1 MNREVLNVYFI
12 MGTPNSIAPLE
23 TLEKALQGG
32 ITCFQ
37 FREKGE
43 GCLTGAAYE
52 SFALVCQKLCKMYGV
67 PFIVNDDVE
76 LALKLDADG
85 IHVGQ
90 DDLEITNFRLRAK
103 DKIIGVSVHNE
114 REMALAVQSG
124 ADYVGIGPIYPTK
137 SKKDANPP
145 AGLNFLRKARSE
157 YPHFPIV
164 GIGGI
169 NEGNA
174 AKVRWAGADGVA
186 VISVICESPNIKKT
200 IQELS
205 KGEMINEIT

>member
-1 MNREVLNVYFI
+1 MKRNDLNVYFI
-12 MGTPNSIAPLE
+12 MGTANSKQPLE
-23 TLEKALQGG
+23 ILEKALQAG

-43 GCLTGAAYE
+43 GRLSGKSYE
-52 SFALVCQKLCKMYGV
+52 SFARACQKLCRTYNV

-90 DDLEITNFRLRAK
+90 DDEGITEFRERAK
-103 DKIIGVSVHNE
+103 NKIIGVSVHDE
-114 REMALAVQSG
+114 QEMALAVQSG

-137 SKKDANPP
+137 SKSDAKPP
-145 AGLNFLRKARSE
+145 AGLNFLRKARSQ
-157 YPHFPIV
+157 YPDFPIV

-169 NEGNA
+169 NEMNA
-174 AKVRWAGADGVA
+174 AEVRSAGADGVA
-186 VISVICESPNIKKT
+186 VISVICESPNIEKT
-200 IQELS
+200 LQELS
-205 KGEMINEIT
+205 GEK

>member
-1 MNREVLNVYFI
+1 MNRNDLSVYFI
-12 MGTPNSIAPLE
+12 MGMANSKEPLE
-23 TLEKALQGG
+23 TLEKALQAG

-43 GCLTGAAYE
+43 NCLTGEAYE
-52 SFALVCQKLCKMYGV
+52 SFARACQNLCRSYGV

-76 LALKLDADG
+76 LALKLEADG

-90 DDLEITNFRLRAK
+90 DDLAITEFRALAK

-114 REMALAVQSG
+114 QEMAFAVQSG

-137 SKKDANPP
+137 SKKDAKPP
-145 AGLNFLRKARSE
+145 AGLVFLRKARSL
-157 YPHFPIV
+157 YPQFPIV

-169 NEGNA
+169 NEKNA
-174 AKVRWAGADGVA
+174 GDVRSSGADGVA
-186 VISVICESPNIKKT
+186 VISVICESPNIENT

-205 KGEMINEIT
+205 GEK

>member
-1 MNREVLNVYFI
+1 MNRNVLRVYFI
-12 MGTPNSIAPLE
+12 MGTANSTKPLE
-23 TLEKALQGG
+23 TLENALKAG

-43 GCLTGAAYE
+43 ACLTGAAYE
-52 SFALVCQKLCKMYGV
+52 EFARNCQKLCKTYGV

-90 DDLEITNFRLRAK
+90 DDLAITEFRALAK

-114 REMALAVQSG
+114 QEMELAVQSG
-124 ADYVGIGPIYPTK
+124 ADYVGIGPIYATK

-145 AGLNFLRKARSE
+145 AGPDFLRKARSQ
-157 YPHFPIV
+157 YPDFPIV

-169 NEGNA
+169 NERNA
-174 AKVRWAGADGVA
+174 AEVRSAGADGVS
-186 VISVICESPNIKKT
+186 VISVICESSNIEKT
-200 IQELS
+200 IQKLS
-205 KGEMINEIT
+205 GE